1 MGRNKA
7 LGRVQRPERKEHVRV
22 GSQAGVMVVTRRWR
36 QEGTGGQEG
45 RKTGGRGRG
54 AKALSPKGL
63 LVPGG
68 GCYCGA
74 VPALQRCGRPAILAG
89 SPSGNSTSQP
99 SWASPRPQAGLL
111 EPRPAATAQTPFFAG
126 SGSVIRVW
134 SPVGL
139 HLLPGAARQAG
150 GAGACRPAK
159 LRHPR
164 ELGFGFRSE
173 PSGIQASGKGPPAI
187 SKKNAAGIFSASP
200 KLQGLSLS
208 LEAGLRFP
216 GQRQVRP
223 SKHALGPV
231 V

>member
-1 MGRNKA
+1 
-7 LGRVQRPERKEHVRV
+7 
-22 GSQAGVMVVTRRWR
+22 MVVTRRWR

-54 AKALSPKGL
+54 AKALCPKGL

-68 GCYCGA
+68 GCYFGA

-89 SPSGNSTSQP
+89 SPSGNTTSQP

-126 SGSVIRVW
+126 SGSAIRVW
-134 SPVGL
+134 SPGGL
-139 HLLPGAARQAG
+139 HPLTGAAQQAG
-150 GAGACRPAK
+150 GGGGGGRGPAGLPSSGTHVSWALDSDRSLLASRPLAK
-159 LRHPR
+159 ALLLFLRKMQQ
-164 ELGFGFRSE
+164 ESSLLLQS
-173 PSGIQASGKGPPAI
+173 SKG
-187 SKKNAAGIFSASP
+187 
-200 KLQGLSLS
+200 S